1 VHEHDLD
8 EDPNRQ
14 FAAWLQEA
22 AATDLEYPESM
33 TLATADASGRPTAR
47 MVLMRGF
54 DDRGFV
60 FYTNRESAKAADIA
74 VNPRAALV
82 FHWPPLERQVRV
94 EGVVETLPEEE
105 SAAYFATRPRG
116 SQLAAWASP
125 QSRALEDRVDLER
138 RYAEVESRFAGAEVP
153 LPPFWG
159 GYRVVP
165 TAIEFWQGRPS
176 RLHDRVRYER
186 DDSRWRRFR
195 LSP

>member
-1 VHEHDLD
+1 
-8 EDPNRQ
+8 
-14 FAAWLQEA
+14 
-22 AATDLEYPESM
+22 
-33 TLATADASGRPTAR
+33 
-47 MVLMRGF
+47 MRGF

-94 EGVVETLPEEE
+94 EGAVEALPEEE

-125 QSRALEDRVDLER
+125 QSRALDDRVDLER
-138 RYAEVESRFAGAEVP
+138 RYAEVESRFAGADVP

-159 GYRVVP
+159 GYRVAP
-165 TAIEFWQGRPS
+165 EAFEFWQGRDG
-176 RLHDRVRYER
+176 RLHDRARYER
-186 DDSRWRRFR
+186 ADGSWSRTR
-195 LSP
+195 LAP

>member
-1 VHEHDLD
+1 MHEHDLD

-94 EGVVETLPEEE
+94 EGAVEALPEEE

-125 QSRALEDRVDLER
+125 QSRALDDRVDLER
-138 RYAEVESRFAGAEVP
+138 RYAEVESRFAGADVP